1 MLSAHDVTRSF
12 GGLTAVNHVSLEIGP
27 REIVGLVG
35 PNGSGK
41 TTLLNLLSG
50 FLAPTSGEIR
60 FDGTAVRARR
70 AWQPSRLG
78 LRRTFQL
85 PKLPARM
92 SVLEVMLA
100 GGRLPAGASP
110 WRSLLTP
117 GAVRREEAA
126 FIGKAMGLLA
136 EVDLAGLADH
146 PAGGLSGG
154 QQKLLGLAAA
164 LMDDPAVLLLDEPTA
179 GVNPSLRRRMA
190 DHLRRIREGGT
201 ALVIVE
207 HDMGFIGDLCDR
219 CLALDK
225 GAVIANCRPDEL
237 SGNQQ
242 VVEAYL
248 GRRRP
253 GVPLR
258 IVAGGAVGGTAGTKA
273 SGARA

>member
-1 MLSAHDVTRSF
+1 MLSAHDVTRTF
-12 GGLTAVNHVSLEIGP
+12 GGLTAVNHVSLEIGA

-50 FLAPTSGEIR
+50 FLSPSSGEIR
-60 FDGTAVRARR
+60 FNGAAIAARR
-70 AWQPSRLG
+70 AWQPSQLG

-85 PKLPARM
+85 PRLPARM

-100 GGRLPAGASP
+100 GGRLSTGRSP
-110 WRSLLTP
+110 LWSLLTP
-117 GAVRREEAA
+117 AAARREEREFVA
-126 FIGKAMGLLA
+126 KAMALLG

-164 LMDDPAVLLLDEPTA
+164 LMDDPVVLLLDEPTA

-190 DHLRRIREGGT
+190 DHLRRIRAGGT

-219 CLALDK
+219 CIALDK
-225 GAVIANCRPDEL
+225 GAVIADCRPDEL
-237 SGNQQ
+237 SRNQQ

-258 IVAGGAVGGTAGTKA
+258 VVNGAK
-273 SGARA
+273 S